1 MTWSWV
7 PTPVGATW
15 RTVWEIDAEQV
26 WFERQEVGSYTRI
39 ALADLMETDSG
50 LVAAG
55 GIDPIRRSP
64 DGAWHPTIGELR
76 LFPTETTW
84 LLAIASGQSS
94 RGWPRYRGVVMALA
108 SGCPCLRAADGPT
121 RAPAS
126 PDRSVEGRWRLQ
138 RESGSRPVQTW
149 LAAAT
154 MTARGPD
161 HYHPERDS

>member
-84 LLAIASGQSS
+84 LLAIGIGA
-94 RGWPRYRGVVMALA
+94 VVTGLA
-108 SGCPCLRAADGPT
+108 A
-121 RAPAS
+121 
-126 PDRSVEGRWRLQ
+126 LQ
-138 RESGSRPVQTW
+138 RGRDGLGVGLPMPSHCRRSNSSASIPRSIGRG
-149 LAAAT
+149 T
-154 MTARGPD
+154 MGP
-161 HYHPERDS
+161 PA